1 MVHDPQRPFTTPS
14 LEASVGQTAPF
25 PRKHIEEVFGNYKD
39 SLLAHLHRNVVRVR
53 QPEVGGEIVAGM
65 NQVGSRDGLAQDS
78 PDTYPFGPVA
88 PMTHRRKTD
97 EFEAVA
103 TGRRGD
109 RRSPSAELRRIKLRS
124 GDGYL
129 PDRITQTL
137 KIPQPQG
144 VEFDRIAIAREG
156 NMGNQ
161 QIADRRLRA
170 FGAAVGPRGCPRCV
184 SIQMYDPLNLSGHD
198 QFSSKRPR
206 TA

>member
-1 MVHDPQRPFTTPS
+1 
-14 LEASVGQTAPF
+14 
-25 PRKHIEEVFGNYKD
+25 
-39 SLLAHLHRNVVRVR
+39 
-53 QPEVGGEIVAGM
+53 
-65 NQVGSRDGLAQDS
+65 
-78 PDTYPFGPVA
+78 
-88 PMTHRRKTD
+88 MTHRRKTD

-161 QIADRRLRA
+161 QIAD
-170 FGAAVGPRGCPRCV
+170 
-184 SIQMYDPLNLSGHD
+184 
-198 QFSSKRPR
+198 
-206 TA
+206 